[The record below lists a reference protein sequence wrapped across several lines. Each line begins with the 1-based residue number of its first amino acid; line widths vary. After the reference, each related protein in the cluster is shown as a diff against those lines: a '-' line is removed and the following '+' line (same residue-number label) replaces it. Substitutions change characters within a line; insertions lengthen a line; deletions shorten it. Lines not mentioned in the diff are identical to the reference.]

1 MPEALERVDATP
13 ARELSPRKDM
23 NEKQS
28 RRNPGAGKVF
38 LMALQGVEILFLPG
52 SNEIVTRVQ
61 SRVPAATPP
70 APVQARS
77 GKAPKSARS

>member
-1 MPEALERVDATP
+1 MPEALERAGVSR
-13 ARELSPRKDM
+13 ARELFSRKDM

-28 RRNPGAGKVF
+28 RRTPGAGKVF

-61 SRVPAATPP
+61 SRVPSASSAAT
-70 APVQARS
+70 VQTRDGKTPRGARS
-77 GKAPKSARS
+77 